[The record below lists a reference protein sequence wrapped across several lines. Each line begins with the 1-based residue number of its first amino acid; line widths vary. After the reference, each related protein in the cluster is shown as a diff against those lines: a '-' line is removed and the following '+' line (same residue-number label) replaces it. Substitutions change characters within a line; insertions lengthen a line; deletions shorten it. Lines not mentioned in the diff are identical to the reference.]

1 MNNDRVMNR
10 SKPIAVYI
18 AIAYMIS
25 WLTFILLALNHHK
38 IIYLFPDDIAH
49 SRVQDLWHS
58 LGGLGPVL
66 AAVITLKLL
75 YSKAQRQQFL
85 NGYSIQKIKPLGW
98 ILAFSPLL
106 IFIFS
111 ILIRHI
117 ILNEWFDI
125 GAYFKSNQ
133 LDQPANLFAWMLPI
147 LFYGFGEEGG
157 WRGFALPALQSRFS
171 ALNATVLLF
180 VIWACWHI
188 PSFFYRYDF
197 QGVAYFAFLLGLF
210 SGTVWLTFLF
220 NYTKGSILAV
230 SLWHLTFNFVSML
243 GKDEIILSTVMS
255 IMIMLMAAFVLMKYK
270 LQNLSPSRKITLEM
284 DHRSVVQKSELSTTH
299 PTLSSFPKNFK
310 EKDIEIK

>member
-1 MNNDRVMNR
+1 MKN
-10 SKPIAVYI
+10 SKPLVVYI
-18 AIAYMIS
+18 ALAYLVS
-25 WLTFILLALNHHK
+25 WLTFILLALNHQK
-38 IIYLFPDDIAH
+38 IIHLFPDDIAH

-58 LGGLGPVL
+58 FGGLGPVL

-75 YSKAQRQQFL
+75 YSRGQRQRFL
-85 NGYSIQKIKPLGW
+85 NGYSIKKIKPLGW

-111 ILIRHI
+111 LLIRRI
-117 ILNEWFDI
+117 ITNEWFDI
-125 GAYFKSNQ
+125 GTYFESNQ
-133 LDQPANLFAWMLPI
+133 LDQPANLLGWILPI

-188 PSFFYRYDF
+188 PSFFYRYDL
-197 QGVAYFAFLLGLF
+197 QGVAYVAFLLGLF

-230 SLWHLTFNFVSML
+230 SLWHLTFNFVSMI
-243 GKDEIILSTVMS
+243 GKDEIVLSTMMS
-255 IMIMLMAAFVLMKYK
+255 IMVMLMATFVLMKYK
-270 LQNLSPSRKITLEM
+270 LQNLSPYRKITLEM
-284 DHRSVVQKSELSTTH
+284 GQRRMVQINSGLSTTTH
-299 PTLSSFPKNFK
+299 PILASFPKNLQENDTK
-310 EKDIEIK
+310 